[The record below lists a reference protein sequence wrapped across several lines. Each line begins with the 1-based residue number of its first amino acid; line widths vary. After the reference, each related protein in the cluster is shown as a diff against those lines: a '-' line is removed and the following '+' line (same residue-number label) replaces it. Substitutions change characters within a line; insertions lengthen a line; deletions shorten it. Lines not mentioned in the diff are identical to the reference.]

1 MTQKHEPFGDLPL
14 GEEETYDALAAC
26 YDDMTADVDYP
37 AWADFIEALFA
48 GSPRPVHGEPFHT
61 VLDLACGTGT
71 MSFLLAERGYEVI
84 GVDFSPEMLA
94 VAAEKSLEGD
104 GEAPIFLCQSMEELD
119 LYGTVDACVCLLDS
133 VNHVTEPDR
142 LQQALR
148 RVWLFLEAGG
158 LFVFDVHTPE
168 HLQSLDG
175 GLFDSDEN
183 EADIKQLMATKAAKI
198 ILLADHSKFDS
209 VAFAKLMDLESVDVL
224 VTDRRPSEA
233 WVDALAAANVQL
245 LCPEMI

>member
-61 VLDLACGTGT
+61 VLDQACGTGT

-94 VAAEKSLEGD
+94 VAAEKSLEGE
-104 GEAPIFLCQSMEELD
+104 GEAPISSARAWRSWTYTGPSTPASACW
-119 LYGTVDACVCLLDS
+119 TV
-133 VNHVTEPDR
+133 
-142 LQQALR
+142 
-148 RVWLFLEAGG
+148 
-158 LFVFDVHTPE
+158 
-168 HLQSLDG
+168 
-175 GLFDSDEN
+175 
-183 EADIKQLMATKAAKI
+183 
-198 ILLADHSKFDS
+198 
-209 VAFAKLMDLESVDVL
+209 
-224 VTDRRPSEA
+224 
-233 WVDALAAANVQL
+233 
-245 LCPEMI
+245 